1 MHMWGKTWIFRN
13 FNFPV
18 TDHAT
23 MSGDDKQDNMYT
35 RVWTDRAIDKCNFE
49 FINYNCSYG

>member
-13 FNFPV
+13 FNLPV

-23 MSGDDKQDNMYT
+23 MSGDDKQDNIYT
-35 RVWTDRAIDKCNFE
+35 RVWADRAIDKCNFE
-49 FINYNCSYG
+49 FINYNCSNG